1 MIKTFIKSIR
11 HTHIS
16 GNSSTPA
23 QLVRRVSRVS
33 CVEMSACNGSY
44 GSIARMLAFFALY
57 TNVSCQLVVSPVD
70 MGSAFGGE
78 GGSDFPPQTT
88 PSKVYPDVSERRERS
103 GWRDLFV
110 TTFKPHDCCK
120 HTSMSTAPRDVRRLT
135 TAYLLGE
142 VAGTKRFESSSA
154 YHEFDG
160 QTSIEINAPTS
171 NGVKTADQAMV
182 EVTISTDLVSF
193 ENTERHS
200 VGSRM
205 NGFDD
210 NSTMETT
217 LVAVQETWAIVLDRC
232 RLALTFI
239 GWLANKVTFVT
250 LVKNGRMFSPGICL
264 LLKHQALLDSC
275 ASGMGTILLLQPRLW
290 KTGRY
295 GFDIVLCYAWHS
307 QGVYWT
313 MITLA
318 VWNLVAIAVERYVAV
333 CQPYKYKHFQETPI
347 RVMLVSM
354 YVVTIISKIPSFMQ
368 VRFEDGLCVNEYL
381 IRGKIGED
389 LYYAYSIATLFVLY
403 LLPAFAFLFLYGR
416 IIASLRRRKTMTS
429 VGSSNVL
436 KTVQSA
442 ITKSAFI
449 VMAVFMVTIGFAA
462 WAYTLGY
469 TGVVNY
475 EFGSPVQKI
484 GVFLAVCNSVINP
497 FVYLVF
503 MPPFRDSLRKTLCC
517 QSNTEE
523 AASISLATITEP
535 TSVNYV

>member
-1 MIKTFIKSIR
+1 
-11 HTHIS
+11 
-16 GNSSTPA
+16 
-23 QLVRRVSRVS
+23 
-33 CVEMSACNGSY
+33 
-44 GSIARMLAFFALY
+44 
-57 TNVSCQLVVSPVD
+57 
-70 MGSAFGGE
+70 
-78 GGSDFPPQTT
+78 
-88 PSKVYPDVSERRERS
+88 
-103 GWRDLFV
+103 
-110 TTFKPHDCCK
+110 
-120 HTSMSTAPRDVRRLT
+120 MSTAPRDVHRLT
-135 TAYLLGE
+135 TTYLFRE

-154 YHEFDG
+154 DHEFDG
-160 QTSIEINAPTS
+160 QTSIETNAPTS

-182 EVTISTDLVSF
+182 EVTISTDLVNF
-193 ENTERHS
+193 ENTEIQS
-200 VGSRM
+200 AESTT

-217 LVAVQETWAIVLDRC
+217 LVAVQETWSIVLDRC
-232 RLALTFI
+232 QLALTCI
-239 GWLANKVTFVT
+239 GWLANKVTFIT

-295 GFDIVLCYAWHS
+295 GFDVVLCYVWHS

-313 MITLA
+313 TITLA

-333 CQPYKYKHFQETPI
+333 CQPYTYKHFQETPI
-347 RVMLVSM
+347 RVILASM
-354 YVVTIISKIPSFMQ
+354 YVVTIVSKIPSYIQ
-368 VRFEDGLCVNEYL
+368 VRFEDDLCVNEYL
-381 IRGKIGED
+381 IRGKVGED
-389 LYYAYSIATLFVLY
+389 LYYAYSIVTLFGLY
-403 LLPAFAFLFLYGR
+403 LLPAFAFLLLYG
-416 IIASLRRRKTMTS
+416 IIIVSLRRRKTMTS

-449 VMAVFMVTIGFAA
+449 VMAVFMVTIGYAS

-469 TGVVNY
+469 TGVTSY
-475 EFGSPVQKI
+475 DFGSPVQKI

-517 QSNTEE
+517 RQSNTEE
-523 AASISLATITEP
+523 AASISSATMTEP
-535 TSVNYV
+535 TSVTCV